1 LNIFNY
7 CCPVKI
13 RTYNLKIKKEPSAV
27 ARKNGREPEG
37 PVGKGRDDFFLIFL
51 FTFFI
56 KKKSKCPSGIRTF
69 KKLGRILNLCYNDYD
84 Y

>member
-1 LNIFNY
+1 MIQ
-7 CCPVKI
+7 
-13 RTYNLKIKKEPSAV
+13 SAV

-56 KKKSKCPSGIRTF
+56 KGPISLRLRAREP
-69 KKLGRILNLCYNDYD
+69 
-84 Y
+84 

>member
-1 LNIFNY
+1 MIQ
-7 CCPVKI
+7 
-13 RTYNLKIKKEPSAV
+13 SAV

-56 KKKSKCPSGIRTF
+56 KKKSKCQSGMRTLKIRA
-69 KKLGRILNLCYNDYD
+69 
-84 Y
+84 